1 MKVTI
6 GGREVTTNFKGYLKI
21 TDFKWIAQYVDY
33 EGSIVSISART
44 GYHVRNLPEC
54 IKKYFKRENIPL
66 SDIRWSDPAKGPGG
80 PAYVHPLVWMYV
92 ADRLGPVISEA
103 VSARYHIAQYVDGYR
118 ASIRQFN
125 QQPLATTTQRPKLE
139 DVHQVPLV
147 DDAIEDLRLAI
158 QVQLS
163 QAISPAQ
170 IMSDILH
177 DAENLV
183 LRGYTGVRLPFER
196 TAIPELIQVAVK
208 GFADG
213 LPAKQVSEKMA
224 EYFLHNINPL
234 LDAHREVAGCLRPHT
249 AAVLKLGQ

>member
-1 MKVTI
+1 MKVTV

-66 SDIRWSDPAKGPGG
+66 SDVRWSDPAKGPGG

-139 DVHQVPLV
+139 DTHPAPLV

-208 GFADG
+208 GFSEG
-213 LPAKQVSEKMA
+213 LAAKKVSESMVDH
-224 EYFLHNINPL
+224 FLHNINPL
-234 LDAHREVAGCLRPHT
+234 LDAHREVAGVLRPTGPADLHL
-249 AAVLKLGQ
+249 AK